1 MEKEV
6 VAAIIGGAATVAAA
20 IIGLANLIRRKT
32 SDKDRAQPN
41 QLVCGIVERSG
52 DCTGRNFTSSFDN
65 DQTGTKTF

>member
-41 QLVCGIVERSG
+41 QLVCGIV
-52 DCTGRNFTSSFDN
+52 
-65 DQTGTKTF
+65 